1 MIIFGQK
8 LIFSEEKSQDILALE
23 FEHIY
28 VSLYRALHT
37 TEVNIVTYQPF

>member
-1 MIIFGQK
+1 MIIFGHE

-28 VSLYRALHT
+28 ISLYRALHT
-37 TEVNIVTYQPF
+37 IEVNIVTYQPF